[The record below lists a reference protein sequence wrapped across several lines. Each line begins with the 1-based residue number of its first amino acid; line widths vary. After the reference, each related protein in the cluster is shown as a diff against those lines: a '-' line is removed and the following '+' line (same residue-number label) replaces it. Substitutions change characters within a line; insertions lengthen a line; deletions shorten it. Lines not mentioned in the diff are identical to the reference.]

1 MKNRKRIVVLFLL
14 VAVMFI
20 GVGFAALTDQ
30 LTIIGDASIDIAS
43 AEKTFDSKV
52 YFLDQVTKTSTG
64 TGTKDDIA
72 SALDDSA
79 TFTVNKLAVVDEYST
94 FTYTIKNDSNVSVKI
109 TIEAKKLSGDNN
121 QLNSNT
127 DYFDVSYAFSDGGV
141 IASKGTITVTV
152 TVRVKKPVTTATSGT
167 FSVEL
172 TATTVDA

>member
-14 VAVMFI
+14 VAIMLI
-20 GVGFAALTDQ
+20 GVGYAALTDQ

-64 TGTKDDIA
+64 TWTKDDIA

-79 TFTVNKLAVVDEYST
+79 TFTVNKLAVVNEVST
-94 FTYTIKNDSNVSVKI
+94 FTYTIKNDSNVSVKV
-109 TIEAKKLSGDNN
+109 TIEDKKLSGDNN
-121 QLNSNT
+121 QLNSNNE
-127 DYFDVSYAFSDGGV
+127 YFNVSYEFSNGGV

-152 TVRVKKPVTTATSGT
+152 TVTVKKPVTTATSGT